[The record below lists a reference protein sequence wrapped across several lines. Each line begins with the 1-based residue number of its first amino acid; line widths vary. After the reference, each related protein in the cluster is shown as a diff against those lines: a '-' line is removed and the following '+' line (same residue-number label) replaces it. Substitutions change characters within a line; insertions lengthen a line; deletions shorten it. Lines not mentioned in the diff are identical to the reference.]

1 MERDRASMILLLMGE
16 TERGDVS
23 AGKKLF
29 AAVYAERTVLPSAS
43 LSGVVGVQRN
53 DGHFERRAA
62 VKFLRLSLLG
72 RGGAERFK
80 REGAIL
86 ARLAHPHVVQLL
98 DAGVVAAGQPC
109 FILEYVEGLDIISL
123 LQQAATL
130 LPGVFHIRRRR
141 QIVWELD

>member
-1 MERDRASMILLLMGE
+1 MYTRCQLGGTVFFEYGFQGQGIDQGMKRDRASMILLLMGE

-62 VKFLRLSLLG
+62 LF
-72 RGGAERFK
+72 
-80 REGAIL
+80 
-86 ARLAHPHVVQLL
+86 HPR
-98 DAGVVAAGQPC
+98 
-109 FILEYVEGLDIISL
+109 
-123 LQQAATL
+123 
-130 LPGVFHIRRRR
+130 IR
-141 QIVWELD
+141 

>member
-1 MERDRASMILLLMGE
+1 MKRDRASMILLLMGE

-62 VKFLRLSLLG
+62 LF
-72 RGGAERFK
+72 
-80 REGAIL
+80 
-86 ARLAHPHVVQLL
+86 HPR
-98 DAGVVAAGQPC
+98 
-109 FILEYVEGLDIISL
+109 
-123 LQQAATL
+123 
-130 LPGVFHIRRRR
+130 IR
-141 QIVWELD
+141 